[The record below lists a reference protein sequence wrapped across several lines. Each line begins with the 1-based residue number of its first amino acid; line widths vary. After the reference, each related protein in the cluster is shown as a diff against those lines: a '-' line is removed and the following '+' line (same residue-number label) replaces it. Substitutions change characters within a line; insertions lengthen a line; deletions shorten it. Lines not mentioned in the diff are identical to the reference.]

1 MRIFFAPYNMRV
13 RAARILA
20 ERLGGMRILPERSRY
35 RYRNGDVVVNWG
47 RSDFDQAPE
56 DATFNYNVRSAID
69 KARAWELFRA
79 ANVQTVESTTD
90 IAVAERWGE
99 EGHVVLAR
107 STLTGMGGRGITVHQ
122 PGVVLPHGPHTYV
135 KYFKSRAEYRV
146 HVFNGKV
153 IDAQQKKKRN
163 GVDANQFVRSYDN
176 GWVFCRG
183 GVEVPEVV
191 KTASIAA
198 VKALGLDFGGMDVG
212 YNETRNQACVFEVNS
227 APGIE
232 GTTLDNYEDAI
243 RRAIS

>member
-13 RAARILA
+13 SAARELA
-20 ERLGGMRILPERSRY
+20 ERLDGRRILPQNSRY

-56 DATFNYNVRSAID
+56 DATFNYFVGNAID
-69 KARAWELFRA
+69 KARSWDLFDMA
-79 ANVQTVESTTD
+79 SVPTVERTSD
-90 IAVAERWGE
+90 ERIANRWLD
-99 EGHVVLAR
+99 EGHTVLHR
-107 STLTGMGGRGITVHQ
+107 STLTGMGGSGITVFQ
-122 PGVVLPHGPHTYV
+122 TSPLPQTGTYV
-135 KYFKSRAEYRV
+135 KYFKRRAEYRV
-146 HVFNGKV
+146 HVFGDAV

-163 GVDANQFVRSYDN
+163 GVDASQFVRSYDN

-191 KTASIAA
+191 KTAAIAA
-198 VKALGLDFGGMDVG
+198 VRALGMDFGGVDVG

-232 GTTLDNYEDAI
+232 GTTLDKYEEALRAAI
-243 RRAIS
+243 NN